1 MLSFLAVIGLMIGF
15 LFFFAEIPD
24 IFDSE
29 STRNQL
35 SEVINIASAF
45 LVSWQF
51 CGRDAHLFNLSQI
64 PEQADG
70 NIPDEIVR
78 LLDGKQKEEFAV
90 LPDGVWPIIWD
101 LAGQA
106 VYRAIHPIFMS
117 PEAVYILVFDL
128 TKELTSTAQCKV
140 RTEGCEEVEIAAP
153 DSDDTNLD
161 HIMRWLDLVHSL
173 RQSTNGE
180 TLPPVVLV
188 GTHAD
193 CTNSNR
199 MIALKKFL
207 SRNSRVLS
215 KRIAQTLTVDNTRAG
230 ESPSQEDRQIVK
242 LRQEILDVADTM
254 PHTNIQVPLKWLE
267 VENKVYE
274 LSKQGEKYT
283 TRQRFKMEIFDYQEF
298 LGDDNDEDDFDDSM
312 EDDVSVYDDDGHNDD
327 DDVDGYDDFSDVFVD
342 NVNGNTEPEGLLME
356 EEDEEDDF
364 EHLLNFLHDR
374 GTVVYH
380 DSANNP
386 NGLVVLD
393 PQWLI
398 DVLCKIVTVKE
409 QEGESLRVLSL
420 RQDLRDKGILHAQL
434 LEHVCKNLKLEHIKD
449 SLLFIMKKFNLL
461 CECKN
466 KDGISIYLVPCMLTT
481 KPADDLMG
489 PVLYG
494 LVPVFITF
502 DTNYVPAGLFSR
514 LLVLFGEWAACKT
527 SCEQQH
533 FYANAA
539 RFFIGKVT
547 CLGFACFKTVIKIHL
562 WTMDNSNPAETEPEL
577 CSEVSR

>member
-1 MLSFLAVIGLMIGF
+1 MIR
-15 LFFFAEIPD
+15 
-24 IFDSE
+24 IF
-29 STRNQL
+29 
-35 SEVINIASAF
+35 
-45 LVSWQF
+45 
-51 CGRDAHLFNLSQI
+51 FNLTQI
-64 PEQADG
+64 PEQADD

-78 LLDGKQKEEFAV
+78 LLDGKQKEEFAA
-90 LPDGVWPIIWD
+90 LPDGVWPVIWD

-128 TKELTSTAQCKV
+128 TKELTSSAQCKV
-140 RTEGCEEVEIAAP
+140 RTEGWEEVEIAAP
-153 DSDDTNLD
+153 DSGDTNLD

-173 RQSTNGE
+173 RQSSKGE

-193 CTNSNR
+193 CANSNR
-199 MIALKKFL
+199 MIALRKFL
-207 SRNSRVLS
+207 SRNARVLS

-230 ESPSQEDRQIVK
+230 ESPSQEDRQIVN
-242 LRQEILDVADTM
+242 LREEILKAADTM

-298 LGDDNDEDDFDDSM
+298 LGDDDVEDDFDDSNEDSN
-312 EDDVSVYDDDGHNDD
+312 EDDVSVYDDDGDDD
-327 DDVDGYDDFSDVFVD
+327 DDVDGYDDCSDVCVD
-342 NVNGNTEPEGLLME
+342 NVNGNAEEGLLME

-374 GTVVYH
+374 GTIVYH

-409 QEGESLRVLSL
+409 QEEESLRVLSL
-420 RQDLRDKGILHAQL
+420 RQDLLDKGILHAQL
-434 LEHVCKNLKLEHIKD
+434 LEHVCKNLKLDRIKD

-466 KDGISIYLVPCMLTT
+466 EDGISIYLVPCMLTT

-489 PVLYG
+489 PVFHG
-494 LVPVFITF
+494 SAPVFITF

-514 LLVLFGEWAACKT
+514 LLVLFGEWAARKT
-527 SCEQQH
+527 SCEQQQ

-547 CLGFACFKTVIKIHL
+547 CLGFACCKTVIKIHL